1 MNIEVFLDWVKDIE
15 CFFDY
20 MGTPDDR
27 NVKLVSLKQKGG
39 ISAWWDQVQHN
50 WKMFGLQPIPTL
62 KQGTRNVEEYMEE
75 FHRLSA
81 QNNLVESENQQIAQ
95 YIDGLRYDIKEK
107 FHLQPLISVAEVVS
121 FVLTVEEDESQ
132 RQKWPHLNLG
142 RLPKTLPKMP
152 IKVAL
157 QRAKRQQQ
165 TNLRQTE
172 NRIIILIINLTWVNA
187 LGVVIFLMIVLKE
200 KILQSKRGK
209 KIKKTPILMMK

>member
-1 MNIEVFLDWVKDIE
+1 MILK
-15 CFFDY
+15 
-20 MGTPDDR
+20 
-27 NVKLVSLKQKGG
+27 KVSP
-39 ISAWWDQVQHN
+39 S
-50 WKMFGLQPIPTL
+50 T
-62 KQGTRNVEEYMEE
+62 
-75 FHRLSA
+75 
-81 QNNLVESENQQIAQ
+81 
-95 YIDGLRYDIKEK
+95 
-107 FHLQPLISVAEVVS
+107 LISVAEVVS

-172 NRIIILIINLTWVNA
+172 KNNNTYNQPHMGKCFRCGHLSNDCPQR
-187 LGVVIFLMIVLKE
+187 